1 MNRKAFFPALL
12 GSLVLTF
19 AALAMAQQ
27 AGKLG
32 GTWDITIQ
40 GPNGAIHEQWIVTQ
54 DGNKVTGDVKNGNND
69 FPLEGTVDGNKIDVH
84 VTAKGPN
91 GERHLEVIATMDG
104 DSIAGKITQNGMDRD
119 WAAKRA
125 KS

>member
-1 MNRKAFFPALL
+1 MKRNTIIVVVL
-12 GSLVLTF
+12 GFVAMT
-19 AALAMAQQ
+19 LAGIASAQQ
-27 AGKLG
+27 PAKLV

-40 GPNGAIHEQWIVTQ
+40 GPNGEIHEQWIVMQ
-54 DGNKVTGDVKNGNND
+54 DGNKVTGNVKNANAE

-91 GERHLEVIATMDG
+91 GERHLEVIATVDG
-104 DSIAGKITQNGMDRD
+104 DSIKGKITQNGMDRD
-119 WAAKRA
+119 WSAKRA